1 MLFYF
6 CHVQRSCV
14 SCWAFSA
21 TGAIEGQWAR
31 RHGQLI
37 SLSEQNLVD
46 CTRKYGNH
54 GCQGGWMANAF
65 RYVRN
70 NKGINTAADYPYTA
84 TRNKFVV
91 TIRRFRHIKR
101 NTRNLKKAVKN
112 IGPIAVA
119 IDASGSFRWYKRGGG
134 QEKRGPLPSG
144 EQETLQIDI
153 AKAVGSGSVMTNA
166 SNLVPRTW
174 RQRYKMCDDPTRVV
188 RVSEFVPCCTHTKV
202 PLASHTAPFTT
213 PTSLTS

>member
-84 TRNKFVV
+84 TNGLCKFQRNKFVV

-119 IDASGSFRWYKRGGG
+119 IDASGSFRWYKRGIYRNRRCRNHGINHAVLVVG
-134 QEKRGPLPSG
+134 YGRKRRR
-144 EQETLQIDI
+144 QYW
-153 AKAVGSGSVMTNA
+153 
-166 SNLVPRTW
+166 LVKNSWGTSWGDRG
-174 RQRYKMCDDPTRVV
+174 YVKMVKGVRRNCGITRHAIYPIV
-188 RVSEFVPCCTHTKV
+188 
-202 PLASHTAPFTT
+202 
-213 PTSLTS
+213 